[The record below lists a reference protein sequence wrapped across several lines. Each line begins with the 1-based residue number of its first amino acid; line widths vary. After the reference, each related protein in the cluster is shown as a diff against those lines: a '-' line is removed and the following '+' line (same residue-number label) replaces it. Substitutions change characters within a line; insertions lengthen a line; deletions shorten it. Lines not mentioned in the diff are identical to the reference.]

1 MFPKKLKI
9 NDSFKEKLNLINKTK
24 INPMSKSESIIKSKP
39 KLKFKIS
46 NDNTPFMPTN
56 PLYEN
61 KKKIKDKEFE
71 EIKDK
76 KSGTEF
82 KKLVLKEVGEGEMMW
97 DSFDDSIKKIV
108 LSEIVEKYYLYKRW
122 KFSSVSF
129 LFGFFF
135 ALMLLMLYKVIN

>member
-56 PLYEN
+56 PIYEN
-61 KKKIKDKEFE
+61 QKQIKDKEFK